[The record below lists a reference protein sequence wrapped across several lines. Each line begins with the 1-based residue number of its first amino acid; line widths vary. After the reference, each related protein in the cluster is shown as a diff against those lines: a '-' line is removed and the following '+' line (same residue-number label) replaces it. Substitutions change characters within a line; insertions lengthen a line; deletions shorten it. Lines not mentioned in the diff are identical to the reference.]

1 MLNRCCLLVVAVGYL
16 LGLEANVVRLLP
28 NVNKADG
35 SLKQQWKDDPSE
47 IQWILTRS
55 SHITSTRPPNNL
67 VHQAPAPVVDIE
79 EGNYFE
85 GDIILRPEQQ
95 LNPVSSFLSI
105 RVYTKFCSVYLSRRE
120 FRRSGR
126 RWWIA

>member
-28 NVNKADG
+28 NIDRADG
-35 SLKQQWKDDPSE
+35 SVKQQWKDDPSE
-47 IQWILTRS
+47 RRWMSTQS
-55 SHITSTRPPNNL
+55 SYITSTRHTNNL
-67 VHQAPAPVVDIE
+67 VQQAPAPVVDIE

-95 LNPVSSFLSI
+95 LNPVSSFLST
-105 RVYTKFCSVYLSRRE
+105 YTKFCSV
-120 FRRSGR
+120 
-126 RWWIA
+126 